1 MTPLQRYQRVAE
13 LAELLVYK
21 QGITHTEAMRRAEA
35 AVPEAATHRR
45 RSLFDFAWRLALAG
59 AGLFLIW
66 QLLLLLPAPT
76 GCLSAGHIVMR
87 ACR

>member
-21 QGITHTEAMRRAEA
+21 QGITHAEAMRRAEA
-35 AVPEAATHRR
+35 AVPDTIRPK
-45 RSLFDFAWRLALAG
+45 RSLFDLAWRLALAG

-66 QLLLLLPAPT
+66 QLFLMLPSPT
-76 GCLSAGHIVMR
+76 GCLSAGHIIMR
-87 ACR
+87 YCR

>member
-21 QGITHTEAMRRAEA
+21 QGITHAEAMRRAEA
-35 AVPEAATHRR
+35 AVPEATTRRR
-45 RSLFDFAWRLALAG
+45 RSLFGLAWRLALAG
-59 AGLFLIW
+59 ASLFLIW
-66 QLLLLLPAPT
+66 QLLLLLPPPT

-87 ACR
+87 YCR